1 MEIGGLEPLTYALRT
16 RRSPAELYPRI
27 LIQTISKI
35 FRPNNMYYATF
46 VFEMQQVTKPFAG
59 KVIDFSCSGT

>member
-1 MEIGGLEPLTYALRT
+1 
-16 RRSPAELYPRI
+16 
-27 LIQTISKI
+27 
-35 FRPNNMYYATF
+35 MYYATF